1 MNTSSTAQTRTS
13 GTSRPEDRSVDAAEA
28 AVFLSGVD
36 VDLAGTPVLRGLN
49 LELGRG
55 ETIGLAGPNGSGK
68 TTLLRVIATL
78 LRPVGGVGRVL
89 GAELGSTNIMSVRPS
104 IALVGHTP
112 ALYPRLTLAENLR
125 FIARLTGR
133 PEPDTERVLDAVG
146 LAAARN
152 RKAVHCS
159 LGMLRRAEIARV
171 LLVKPRLLLLDE
183 AHAGLDEAA
192 MGLVE
197 ALVSSVSRRGGT
209 SVLVSHDRAR
219 LAPAVDRIVNLLD
232 GRATPDRSCSQ

>member
-1 MNTSSTAQTRTS
+1 M
-13 GTSRPEDRSVDAAEA
+13 
-28 AVFLSGVD
+28 FLSHVD
-36 VDLAGTPVLRGLN
+36 VDLAGMPVLRGLTMAF
-49 LELGRG
+49 GPG
-55 ETIGLAGPNGSGK
+55 ETIGLVGPNGSGK
-68 TTLLRVIATL
+68 TTLLRVMATL

-89 GAELGSTNIMSVRPS
+89 GAELGSTSVMSIRPS
-104 IALVGHTP
+104 ISLIGHTP

-133 PEPDTERVLDAVG
+133 PEPDTGQALDAVG
-146 LAAARN
+146 LTAAQD

-171 LLVKPRLLLLDE
+171 LLVRPRLLLLDE
-183 AHAGLDEAA
+183 AHAGLDEASV
-192 MGLVE
+192 GLIE

-219 LAPAVDRIVNLLD
+219 LGLSVDRVVDLLG
-232 GRATPDRSCSQ
+232 GRAALDRSSSA